1 MSTTPVGGYDNHPS
15 PCTAGKQATRNAAL
29 EFVRRK
35 LSADTEYRPIHL
47 TQESLVELLTEFREE
62 QKW

>member
-1 MSTTPVGGYDNHPS
+1 MSTAPVGGYDNHPS
-15 PCTAGKQATRNAAL
+15 PCSAGKQATRARAL

-35 LSADTEYRPIHL
+35 MSPDMQYRPIHL
-47 TQESLVELLTEFREE
+47 TEDSLVELLTEFREE